1 MSRSHV
7 RTALPPAKPVLTAEP
22 PRQRRRE
29 PDPLPLRALKA
40 LASLRLTVVLFVL
53 SILLVFFG
61 TLAQVEAGIWTVVNH
76 YFRWF
81 YVWIPFQ
88 VFVPFGQVFLGFPKK
103 MTLPGSFPFPG
114 GWLLG
119 TLLLVNLVAAHLVRF
134 KISWKRSGILIL
146 HAGIIILM
154 VGELVTGIFAVEGN
168 MPLRTGHDT
177 DYLVHPHFSELAFI
191 DPSDPKTD
199 DVVVVPA
206 KMLQK
211 GGLIRNDELPVDVQV
226 ERYMVNS
233 RLLKD
238 VPPPGTNPATAGAG
252 LTRGV
257 DDRPE
262 ASGTDP
268 NQEVDAPSAYLTFKK
283 KDTGESLG
291 TYLVSFWLDT
301 QDLKVD
307 GKTYQVAL
315 RPKQT
320 YKPFSVHLIE
330 AKHDVFT
337 GTDIPKNYSSLVRIE
352 DPTRGEVRE
361 SLIRMNE
368 PLYYAGETF
377 YQYQMNMPDADSVL
391 QVVHN
396 PGVWMPY
403 IACAMVALGML
414 THFGITLVG
423 FLQRTLAIQPHV
435 ADVSGAPLYVPL
447 IAAGFVGV
455 YLLLVGMAPEA
466 GEGQMDVAE
475 FGRIPVLNGGRVMP
489 IDSVARNSL
498 MVINGGY
505 QTFKDSA
512 DREQPAVRWLLDVM
526 VSNRIFRKDTAEKEK
541 VFRIENDQVL
551 NLLGLPRR
559 EGFRYAIDEFRD
571 KIDKLDEK
579 ANQAAKT
586 DPKQRDVF
594 QAKVL
599 ELAQHLDLYMKLARY
614 EEPLLVP
621 PARADEDWQP
631 LGPALLAS
639 EREKNR
645 DSDAFAFSRV
655 LLAYADGDAKT
666 FNKEVKTYRER
677 LETRQGVSAGKAGF
691 EASFNH
697 FAPFYQC
704 MILYGLGVFLPAC
717 LSWVVFPRVLSRM
730 AFAVAVV
737 TLVVHTGALIARMVI
752 QGRPPVTN
760 LYSSAVFIG
769 WGCVVVCL
777 ILELIFRRALY
788 SIGNAVAGV
797 AGFLTLFVAHNL
809 GTEGDTMG
817 MMQAVLD
824 TNFWLATHVTCVTM
838 GYTATLLAGILGWVL
853 VIHGAATGWH
863 DSPLSL
869 TLNKVL
875 YGILC
880 FATLLSFTGTVLG
893 GIWADYSWGRFWGWD
908 PKENGALLIVIWNA
922 LVLHARWAG
931 LVKLRGVAVLAVVG
945 NMIVGWSWF
954 GTNQLGVGLHA
965 YGFNNKL
972 AAGLTVFWAFNT
984 VVMLFG
990 LVPVRYWRGAGL
1002 SAAGARV
1009 AQRG

>member
-1 MSRSHV
+1 
-7 RTALPPAKPVLTAEP
+7 VLTAEP

-29 PDPLPLRALKA
+29 PDALPIRALKA
-40 LASLRLTVVLFVL
+40 LASLRLTVVLFAL

-61 TLAQVEAGIWTVVNH
+61 TLAQVQSGIWTVVNH
-76 YFRWF
+76 YFRSF

-88 VFVPFGQVFLGFPKK
+88 VFVPFGQVFFGFPRNL
-103 MTLPGSFPFPG
+103 TLPGGFPFPG

-119 TLLLVNLVAAHLVRF
+119 TLLLVNLIAAHLTRF
-134 KISWKRSGILIL
+134 RFTWKRSGILVL
-146 HAGIIILM
+146 HAGIVILM
-154 VGELVTGIFAVEGN
+154 VGELVTGLYAVEGN
-168 MPLRTGHDT
+168 MPLRTGHAT
-177 DYLVHPHFSELAFI
+177 DYLVHPHFTELAII

-211 GGLIRNDELPVDVQV
+211 GGLIHDDQLPVDVQV

-238 VPPPGTNPATAGAG
+238 APPPGTNPATAGAG

-257 DDRPE
+257 DERPE

-268 NQEVDAPSAYLTFKK
+268 NQEMDAPSAYLTFKK

-291 TYLVSFWLDT
+291 TFLVSFWLDT

-320 YKPFSVHLIE
+320 YKPYSVHLIE
-330 AKHDVFT
+330 ARHDVFT
-337 GTDIPKNYSSLVRIE
+337 GTDIPRNYSSLVRVE
-352 DPTRGEVRE
+352 DPSRGEVRE

-423 FLQRTLAIQPHV
+423 FLRRTLALQPHV
-435 ADVSGAPLYVPL
+435 ADLGGAPLYVPL
-447 IAAGFVGV
+447 ITAGVVGI
-455 YLLLVGMAPEA
+455 YLLVVALAPEA
-466 GEGQMDVAE
+466 GDGKMDVAE

-498 MVINGGY
+498 MVVNGGY
-505 QTFKDSA
+505 QTFEDA
-512 DREQPAVRWLLDVM
+512 AGHERPAMQWLLDVM

-559 EGFRYAIDEFRD
+559 EGLRYAIDEFAG

-599 ELAQHLDLYMKLARY
+599 ELAQHLELYMKLSRY

-621 PARADEDWQP
+621 PSRADEDWQP
-631 LGPALLAS
+631 LGPALMAS

-645 DSDAFAFSRV
+645 DSDAFAFSRL

-666 FNKEVKTYRER
+666 FNKEVKEYHDR
-677 LETRQGVSAGKAGF
+677 LAARPGVSVGKAGF

-704 MILYGLGVFLPAC
+704 MVLYVLVGVLAG
-717 LSWVVFPRVLSRM
+717 LSWVVFPEVLSRT

-737 TLVVHTGALIARMVI
+737 TLLVHTGALIARMYI

-777 ILELIFRRALY
+777 ILELIFRRGLY
-788 SIGNAVAGV
+788 SIGNVVAAVT
-797 AGFLTLFVAHNL
+797 GFLTLFVAHNL

-824 TNFWLATHVTCVTM
+824 TNFWLATHVTCVTF
-838 GYTATLLAGILGWVL
+838 GYTATFLAGFLAIALIGYGV
-853 VIHGAATGWH
+853 ATSWQ
-863 DSPLSL
+863 DSPLSM

-875 YGILC
+875 YGVLC

-922 LVLHARWAG
+922 LILHARWAG
-931 LVKLRGVAVLAVVG
+931 LVKLRGMAVLAVVG
-945 NMIVGWSWF
+945 NMVTGWSWF

-972 AAGLTVFWAFNT
+972 ATGLAIFWFTQAVVIVAGL
-984 VVMLFG
+984 L
-990 LVPVRYWRGAGL
+990 PVRHWQSLGRRV
-1002 SAAGARV
+1002 AGARV
-1009 AQRG
+1009 IQRD